1 MPQMLYC
8 RRALKRPSL
17 LANVGKLL
25 LMVLLALSVF
35 SASAIASTSEIEGVW
50 SFSGG
55 SVAIQRLP
63 NGTFRGT
70 VVTPTMFSSCAHPVG
85 QVMWTEITPQ
95 ADGSYWGFHEWYQGS
110 QCKVVPV
117 PGPSAWRVLHSSAG
131 SRYLKAC
138 FSLPGTSQ
146 PKIAIDGSET
156 EATYSCVNSAPLAS
170 VPTTASFGNS
180 ITLPGGGHEQSLH
193 APDIA
198 DDQAESAQVRSVQ
211 GDRGQGQR
219 QEGRRRP
226 WRQGPQEG
234 PQERHRH
241 QAPAQQRHLQGQ
253 RAGHHGAQAANH
265 QQPHL
270 PQLCDGLGQNQAP
283 PWQAPQALP
292 PAVALLIAGG
302 SAPPRGSPA
311 RPDHKRTE
319 AA

>member
-180 ITLPGGGHEQSLH
+180 ITLPGG
-193 APDIA
+193 ARA
-198 DDQAESAQVRSVQ
+198 KSARA
-211 GDRGQGQR
+211 
-219 QEGRRRP
+219 
-226 WRQGPQEG
+226 
-234 PQERHRH
+234 RHR
-241 QAPAQQRHLQGQ
+241 
-253 RAGHHGAQAANH
+253 
-265 QQPHL
+265 
-270 PQLCDGLGQNQAP
+270 
-283 PWQAPQALP
+283 
-292 PAVALLIAGG
+292 
-302 SAPPRGSPA
+302 
-311 RPDHKRTE
+311 
-319 AA
+319 